1 MNDREQM
8 AKSLL
13 RLKGRG
19 AAAGAFLDALAAMKA
34 GDDSAAQAKV
44 LALAEAAGD
53 RDLMLKSLWVLYAA
67 ADSRGDEKAASE
79 LRARLRERFPGAP
92 ETVMATRAT
101 AATKRSV
108 ILLPNPDEFTNAV
121 EVVST
126 APAPDLPAPT
136 EPTPAVLS
144 APSPPPSP
152 AAATSPDASPAA
164 VTDAPSSPVPG
175 AHGKSPCRRDL
186 SRCG

>member
-1 MNDREQM
+1 
-8 AKSLL
+8 
-13 RLKGRG
+13 
-19 AAAGAFLDALAAMKA
+19 MKA

-126 APAPDLPAPT
+126 RGADSRPTFPRNRPQPSPGSSSCRPVAPALADLP
-136 EPTPAVLS
+136 
-144 APSPPPSP
+144 
-152 AAATSPDASPAA
+152 
-164 VTDAPSSPVPG
+164 
-175 AHGKSPCRRDL
+175 
-186 SRCG
+186 